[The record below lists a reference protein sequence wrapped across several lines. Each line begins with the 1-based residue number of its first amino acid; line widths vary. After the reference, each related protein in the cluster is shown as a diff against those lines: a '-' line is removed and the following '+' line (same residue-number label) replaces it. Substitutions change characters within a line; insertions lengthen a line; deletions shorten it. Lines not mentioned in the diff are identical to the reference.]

1 MALVKKLGQ
10 KERTYDRGVAAEAEA
25 AQYLQANGYEIL
37 CERYKTKYG
46 EIDIIARRHDVIAF
60 IEVKARA
67 TVDQA
72 LESITPR
79 MKQRIANAALFYLS
93 ENEEANM
100 CDLRF
105 DVIAIQS
112 PLSQGNT
119 VTHIDNAWQIEP

>member
-10 KERTYDRGVAAEAEA
+10 KERTYDRGVAAEAQAVE
-25 AQYLQANGYEIL
+25 YLQANGYEIL

-46 EIDIIARRHDVIAF
+46 EIDIIARYQNVIAF
-60 IEVKARA
+60 IEVKARG

-72 LESITPR
+72 LESITPK
-79 MKQRIANAALFYLS
+79 MKTRITNAALFYLS
-93 ENEEANM
+93 ENEAANA

-112 PLSQGNT
+112 PLSGGKT